1 MRLKKLK
8 LNTECRFGFKIRTM
22 YRMWQ
27 FLETCFSVRKMK
39 TKAVDCYSSHYL
51 TIMSFLKC
59 FFPREV
65 TLEKNLDK
73 FIHSGEICPGLCPF
87 SRLTSL

>member
-8 LNTECRFGFKIRTM
+8 LNTESRFGFKIRTM

-39 TKAVDCYSSHYL
+39 TKAVDCYSSHY
-51 TIMSFLKC
+51 
-59 FFPREV
+59 
-65 TLEKNLDK
+65 
-73 FIHSGEICPGLCPF
+73 
-87 SRLTSL
+87 